1 MTQDILS
8 LLVLTLNPVNLY
20 HLQPFLL
27 TMCNFYQIRNI
38 IKYAIWNEFI
48 GTFNRK

>member
-8 LLVLTLNPVNLY
+8 LLVLTFNPVNLY

-27 TMCNFYQIRNI
+27 TIRNLYQIRDI

-48 GTFNRK
+48 GKLDRK